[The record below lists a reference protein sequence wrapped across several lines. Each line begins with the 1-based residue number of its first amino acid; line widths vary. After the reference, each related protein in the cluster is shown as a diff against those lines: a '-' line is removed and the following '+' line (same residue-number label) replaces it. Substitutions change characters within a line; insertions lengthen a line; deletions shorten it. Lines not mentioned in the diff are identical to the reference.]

1 MLTWWS
7 TRVTAWRWQIIAGG
21 LIFMVFAG
29 VWGTGLFSRVVDGG
43 FDDPHSESARAIQ
56 QLDDRIGRTD
66 ADVILLV
73 TNPAKTV
80 DDPSYAADVSRAV
93 ADFPTAGS
101 ADDQVV
107 TTRTYWNTKSAAFVT
122 ADRHTT
128 YAALTLRDP
137 GDRRSVSVYDSLKS
151 VLAQRGYAAQIGGSA
166 VVNDDISARVKAD
179 IGRAETISM
188 PILLVLL
195 AVIFGSLVSA
205 SLPLLIGG
213 ISILGAFTALRVIA
227 LFTDVSVFA
236 INIVTIM
243 GLGLAIDYGLFMVGR
258 FREELAAGHDPVQA
272 TRRTV
277 QTAGRTVLVS
287 AITVAVA
294 LAGLTLFPQTFLRS
308 MGFGGMSAV
317 LIAAIVALAVLPA
330 VLVTLGTRVD
340 KFPLRRR
347 RIKAT
352 NHPTNH
358 PTSGST
364 NRPGN
369 AADSEGFWF
378 RLAHSVMRRPVL
390 YLAASAIVLVVLALP
405 FLNVRFGG
413 IDERMLPT
421 SSQARLVSHRLQTEF
436 PSNGSSPII
445 ADVELRASVDSSMGQ
460 QALVG
465 YVNAV
470 KGLPG
475 ATNVTV
481 LATKGTTARLDINY
495 HGESLDP
502 QAKSLVNSIR
512 ALPHTPG
519 VAVVLIG
526 GNTAQLLDRLNS
538 VGSILPWMG
547 LLVCLATFV
556 LLFFAFGSILLPLKA
571 ILLNILSLGAS
582 FGVVTWIFQDGHL
595 SGLLNFTSTGTLEAT
610 QPILVLAIVFGL
622 SMDYEVF
629 LLSRVREQYD
639 LTGDNRT
646 AVATGLQRTGGIIT
660 SAALLIIVVIAAFS
674 ASSITFIKL
683 IGVAMGTSIVI
694 DALLVRMIVVPAAM
708 RLLGDANWWAPR
720 SLRGLYA
727 RFGIRE
733 EAPEAGSIDDFEDHM
748 STIPIVLDGIDHV
761 RVDSGRRR
769 Q

>member
-1 MLTWWS
+1 
-7 TRVTAWRWQIIAGG
+7 
-21 LIFMVFAG
+21 MVFAG

-73 TNPAKTV
+73 ANPAKTV
-80 DDPSYAADVSRAV
+80 DDPSYAVDVSRAV
-93 ADFPTAGS
+93 AAFPIAGS
-101 ADDQVV
+101 ASDQVV

-137 GDRRSVSVYDSLKS
+137 GDRRPVSAYDTMKS
-151 VLAQRGYAAQIGGSA
+151 VLAQRGYTAQVGGSA

-213 ISILGAFTALRVIA
+213 VSILGAFTALRLIA

-258 FREELAAGHDPVQA
+258 FREELAAGHDPVEA

-277 QTAGRTVLVS
+277 RTAGRTVLVS

-317 LIAAIVALAVLPA
+317 LVAAVAAVAVLPA

-340 KFPLRRR
+340 KFPVRRR
-347 RIKAT
+347 QLKAT
-352 NHPTNH
+352 HRPA
-358 PTSGST
+358 
-364 NRPGN
+364 NRQAN
-369 AADSEGFWF
+369 VADSEGFWF

-390 YLAASAIVLVVLALP
+390 YLAVSAIVLVVLALP

-421 SSQARLVSHRLQTEF
+421 SSQARQVSYRLQTEF

-445 ADVELRASVDSSMGQ
+445 ADVELRASADSSLGQ

-465 YVNAV
+465 YINAV
-470 KGLPG
+470 KVLPG
-475 ATNVTV
+475 TTNVTI
-481 LATKGTTARLDINY
+481 LATNGTTARLDINY

-502 QAKSLVNSIR
+502 EAKSLVNSIR
-512 ALPHTPG
+512 ALPLPPG
-519 VAVVLIG
+519 VAAVLIG
-526 GNTAQLLDRLNS
+526 GSTAQLIDRLGS

-547 LLVCLATFV
+547 LLVCLATFA

-571 ILLNILSLGAS
+571 ILLNVLSLGAS

-595 SGLLNFTSTGTLEAT
+595 SGLLNFTSTGALEAT

-720 SLRGLYA
+720 SLRGLYS

-733 EAPEAGSIDDFEDHM
+733 DEPEAGPIDDPGKEM
-748 STIPIVLDGIDHV
+748 STIPIALDGIRHD
-761 RVDSGRRR
+761 RVDSDARR